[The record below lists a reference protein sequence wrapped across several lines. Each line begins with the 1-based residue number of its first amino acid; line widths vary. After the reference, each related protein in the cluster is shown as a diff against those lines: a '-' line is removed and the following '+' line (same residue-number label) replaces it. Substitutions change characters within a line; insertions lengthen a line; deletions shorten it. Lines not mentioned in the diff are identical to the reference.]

1 MILVENFLAP
11 SRVCWLFC
19 IHSTKAQAYYC
30 PYQWTVRE
38 RRGTG
43 LCSSSFLLFFFKYF
57 LYFVYVDP
65 KTHWSLPQMP
75 LGTARHKAQKG
86 GIYGH
91 FPYATLFI
99 HGVFSETNIR
109 NDLPSSN
116 TMWNDIA
123 GREKPRGQHKRKTG
137 DNKKGLQLQ

>member
-1 MILVENFLAP
+1 MLIPRHTGHFLRCLWALP
-11 SRVCWLFC
+11 D
-19 IHSTKAQAYYC
+19 TKH
-30 PYQWTVRE
+30 R
-38 RRGTG
+38 
-43 LCSSSFLLFFFKYF
+43 
-57 LYFVYVDP
+57 
-65 KTHWSLPQMP
+65 
-75 LGTARHKAQKG
+75 KG
-86 GIYGH
+86 ESMVH

-99 HGVFSETNIR
+99 HGVFLETNIR